1 MIQHTPRA
9 WLLGSIAALTL
20 PLALAGCSTASSGDA
35 GGPVEISFLVPVS
48 GDGNTD
54 AIDEFIAAFEAEND
68 GITVKL
74 ETQPAGA
81 EGDNLTK
88 TKLST
93 GEMAD
98 VFLYNSGA
106 LLQALNPDA
115 TLTDLSGEAWVD
127 RLQDS
132 FKTVVSGENGLYG
145 APWGTTQSGAILYS
159 KTIYE
164 ELGLE
169 IPVSWDEFVANNEKI
184 KAAGKIPVMQTY
196 GDTFSSQLFV
206 LGDAANVLSVDPE
219 WAEEFTAGNREF
231 AEQPALAGFEH
242 LEEGFEKD
250 WWNEDFASA
259 KLDEGMRRLALGE
272 VAHYPMLSGAAPI
285 LQQNT
290 PENVDDVG
298 LFAVPATDADD
309 TSLAVWMPN
318 AVYIPKTT
326 QGAELEAAKKLV
338 AFVNSPAGCELQNK
352 GAIAGPY
359 AIDGCELPDD
369 VPQLIK
375 DIEPYFESGENA
387 PALEFLSPIKG
398 PNLENI
404 LVEVG
409 SGIRSAKDGA
419 ALYDEDVVKQAQQLG
434 LSGW

>member
-1 MIQHTPRA
+1 MTQNNPRPWITA
-9 WLLGSIAALTL
+9 SAVALTAS
-20 PLALAGCSTASSGDA
+20 LALAGCSA
-35 GGPVEISFLVPVS
+35 GTGNTDGPVEITFLVPVN
-48 GDGNTD
+48 GDGNTEV
-54 AIDEFIAAFEAEND
+54 IEEFVAAFEAENKD
-68 GITVKL
+68 ITVKL

-88 TKLST
+88 TKLAT

-106 LLQALNPDA
+106 LLQALNPDE
-115 TLTDLSGEAWVD
+115 TLTDLSGEEWVG

-132 FKTVVSGENGLYG
+132 FTTVVSTDNGLYG
-145 APWGTTQSGAILYS
+145 APYGTTQSGAILYS
-159 KTIYE
+159 ITLYE

-169 IPVSWDEFVANNEKI
+169 VPVSWDEFVANNEKI
-184 KAAGKIPVMQTY
+184 LAAGKVPVVQTY

-206 LGDAANVLSVDPE
+206 LGDAANVLSVDPD
-219 WAEEFTAGNREF
+219 WADEYTANNRKF
-231 AEQPALAGFEH
+231 VDQPALAGFDH
-242 LEEGFEKD
+242 LQEGFEKG
-250 WWNEDFASA
+250 WWNEDYASA

-272 VAHYPMLSGAAPI
+272 VAHYPMLSGAAP
-285 LQQNT
+285 LLTQNT
-290 PENVDDVG
+290 PDNVNDVG
-298 LFAVPATDADD
+298 LFAVPAADADD

-318 AVYIPKTT
+318 ALYIPKTT
-326 QGAELEAAKKLV
+326 EGRELEAAKKFL
-338 AFVNSPAGCELQNK
+338 AFMNSPAGCELQNK
-352 GAIAGPY
+352 GTIAGPY
-359 AIDGCELPDD
+359 AIEGCELPSE

-375 DIEPYFESGENA
+375 DMEPYFESGKNA

-419 ALYDEDVVKQAQQLG
+419 AFYDEDVVKQAQQLG
-434 LSGW
+434 LEGW